1 MIHQTAGY
9 ERILKTWLS
18 FHYYDVCLSYF
29 TFSQEKW
36 IRQTLLHLFV
46 VHFNSE
52 LSGEHK
58 WDPVLQSISLLW
70 ICSVKSLHR
79 DTQASVSSTIART
92 TSKDLLECSGKIY
105 KIFISST
112 SHPNPQAILKLIFL
126 PFWEIK
132 RVILRVTSCFSAPG
146 ANLLNTGSTV
156 LCWIP
161 HEGIKFLTHQGPV
174 SGTLVEL
181 HWSV

>member
-79 DTQASVSSTIART
+79 DTQASVSSIHCKNHIEGLTWMEWKNIQNIYFLYLS
-92 TSKDLLECSGKIY
+92 SKP
-105 KIFISST
+105 T
-112 SHPNPQAILKLIFL
+112 SHSKTHFSSLLRNKKSNPACHQLL
-126 PFWEIK
+126 
-132 RVILRVTSCFSAPG
+132 FS
-146 ANLLNTGSTV
+146 TR
-156 LCWIP
+156 C
-161 HEGIKFLTHQGPV
+161 KFA
-174 SGTLVEL
+174 
-181 HWSV
+181 